1 MTQVRTINQIAR
13 ILREE
18 DPNTAITEKTL
29 RRAVRDG
36 QLPHRKVGTR
46 TLLNLDT
53 VRKYYECNRDARYE
67 QTKDE

>member
-1 MTQVRTINQIAR
+1 MTKVRTITQIAR

-18 DPNTAITEKTL
+18 DPHTAISEKTL

-53 VRKYYECNRDARYE
+53 VRRYYECNKE
-67 QTKDE
+67 